1 MDNKQSSTT
10 GMAKFGGRV
19 ALLVVVLV
27 LVGSLLVVLNYA
39 RQRTTVTGSTTT
51 RLTPTMSVKTKG
63 TPTSTPAQSGSLGK
77 TLYTTP
83 PNSIGFSALSWS
95 PDSKRVA
102 SVTNGVQIWDASTGK
117 HLVTVQM
124 SGTNEWPY
132 GLDWSPN
139 SQQVAVATNQHVLIV
154 NGQTGQIVRTYAA
167 NTVAMTNTAP
177 SGTSYLASLF
187 PGSGGLGF
195 RATAWSPDGNLMASA
210 LSFGVNGEAQVW
222 HPQTGALAFNLKVSG
237 SYNIGALSWSS
248 DGQYIAAST
257 WNTQGGNP
265 NQPNSM
271 VVVWKVSTH
280 QIVFQHNDFMD
291 SGASIVWQPQSY
303 NLAFDGATS
312 SGGNL
317 VATLEIWNAT
327 TGKLVKQYIGTGF
340 GGLDWSPDG
349 KYLAY
354 MGYGGEKAVNAVII
368 IDVTTGKQVYV
379 YKEHHNHIS
388 VIDWSPDG
396 RYIVSGEGNT
406 QGNMVAKV
414 WVAE

>member
-1 MDNKQSSTT
+1 
-10 GMAKFGGRV
+10 
-19 ALLVVVLV
+19 
-27 LVGSLLVVLNYA
+27 
-39 RQRTTVTGSTTT
+39 
-51 RLTPTMSVKTKG
+51 MSVKTKG
-63 TPTSTPAQSGSLGK
+63 TPTSTPTLSGSLGK

-83 PNSIGFSALSWS
+83 ANSIGFSALSWS
-95 PDSKRVA
+95 PDSKHVA
-102 SVTNGVQIWDASTGK
+102 SATDGVQIWDASTGK

-124 SGTNEWPY
+124 PAGGEWPY

-210 LSFGVNGEAQVW
+210 LSFGPTGEVQVW

-257 WNTQGGNP
+257 WNTQGGSP
-265 NQPNSM
+265 NQPNGM
-271 VVVWKVSTH
+271 VVVWKVATH
-280 QIVFQHNDFMD
+280 QVVFQHNDYLD
-291 SGASIVWQPQSY
+291 SGASVVWQPQSH

-312 SGGNL
+312 SGSNL

-327 TGKLVKQYIGTGF
+327 TGKLVKQYTGAV
-340 GGLDWSPDG
+340 GGPDWSPDG

-354 MGYGGEKAVNAVII
+354 AGYGGKNAVNAVII

-379 YKEHHNHIS
+379 YMGHHNHIS